1 MIVFL
6 FVIPIAVTIMILET
20 KVVRVASLGY
30 LILCSFAIT
39 LQSVY
44 FVDNDTFYVIV
55 IIVLALVIH
64 RKFTDLSIYC
74 LKCIQ
79 TAPL

>member
-30 LILCSFAIT
+30 LILRSFAIT